1 MALGEFELIRRFFH
15 RAGAGNGDDCAAL
28 LPSPGQQWLVSTD
41 MLVEGRHFLST
52 VDPHALGH
60 KALAVNLSDLA
71 ACGAAPRAFF
81 LALALP
87 QADADWLAAFSR
99 GLFELAD
106 AHGIVLAG
114 GDTTRGPLNL
124 CITVMGESPAPL
136 WRRGARIGDDLW
148 VSGTLGDARLALEA
162 FRGTLQLERE
172 AFQACRTRMERPTPR
187 IALGQALRGVA
198 SSCID
203 VSDGL
208 LGDLRHVLEA
218 SGVGAVLNLDALPR
232 SPWLAAQDLAV
243 QRRCLLTGGD
253 DYELLFTAAPG
264 APLPDIGLPLSRI
277 GRIVEAPG
285 LFLRDAQGHPVAF
298 DGRGFDHF
306 DTP

>member
-15 RAGAGNGDDCAAL
+15 RAGSGNGDDCAAL
-28 LPSPGQQWLVSTD
+28 QPSPGQQWLVSTD

-136 WRRGARIGDDLW
+136 WRRGARVGDDLW

>member
-15 RAGAGNGDDCAAL
+15 RAGSGNGDDCAAL
-28 LPSPGQQWLVSTD
+28 QPSPGQQWLVSTD

-306 DTP
+306 GTP